1 MIKVKEYCGIDVSKD
16 TIDVVIEE
24 LGHTVFDNT
33 LKGFRSLLKWS
44 GKELLVVLCTIE

>member
-24 LGHTVFDNT
+24 LGHKVFDNT
-33 LKGFRSLLKWS
+33 LKALDLF
-44 GKELLVVLCTIE
+44 